1 MSIKKRIQRNPKSN
15 TNILKELNTIRD
27 FIRLAVSRF
36 GQAQIY
42 FGHGSDNAWDE
53 AVYLV
58 LHTLHLPQN
67 IDQAMLDAKLTIG
80 EKQTVLKVISRR
92 IKERVP
98 AAYLTQEAWFA
109 GLSFYVDERV
119 LIPRSPMAELIQ
131 KQFTP
136 WIDPKKV
143 KRILDIGTGSGCI
156 AIGCAYAFPNAT
168 IDAVDIS
175 KAALKVAAIN
185 CAKHNRTKQV
195 RLLQSDLF
203 GALENTT
210 YDIIISNPPY
220 VSRAEMQLLPQEY
233 RHEPSG
239 ALLAGKNGD
248 EIVEVILK
256 EAPKHLSPNGILV
269 VEVGNSEPV
278 VLQKYPHLPFT
289 WLEFEKGEAE
299 VFLLTAS
306 QLKNC

>member
-1 MSIKKRIQRNPKSN
+1 MSIKKHTQRKPNGS
-15 TNILKELNTIRD
+15 TGILRELSTIRD
-27 FIRLAVSRF
+27 FIRLAVSQF
-36 GQAQIY
+36 VQAQIY
-42 FGHGSDNAWDE
+42 FGHGTDNAWDE
-53 AVYLV
+53 AVYLI

-67 IDQAMLDAKLTIG
+67 IDQTMLDAKLITS
-80 EKQTVLKVISRR
+80 EKQAVLKIINRR
-92 IKERVP
+92 IKERIPV
-98 AAYLTQEAWFA
+98 AYLTREAWFA

-131 KQFTP
+131 KQFAP
-136 WIDPKKV
+136 WVNVEKV

-156 AIGCAYAFPNAT
+156 AIACACAFPNAT
-168 IDAVDIS
+168 IDAIDIS

-185 CAKHNRTKQV
+185 CAKHGCTKQV

-203 GALENTT
+203 STLKNTT

-220 VSRAEMQLLPQEY
+220 VSRAEMRVLPKEY
-233 RHEPSG
+233 LYEPGS

-248 EIVEVILK
+248 EVVEKILK
-256 EAPKHLSPNGILV
+256 EAPKHLSPDGVLV

-299 VFLLTAS
+299 VFLLTAD
-306 QLKNC
+306 QLKNG

>member
-1 MSIKKRIQRNPKSN
+1 MLIKKHIQRKSKSS
-15 TNILKELNTIRD
+15 TNILNELDTICD
-27 FIRLAVSRF
+27 FIRLAVSQF

-67 IDQAMLDAKLTIG
+67 IDQAMLDAKLTTS
-80 EKQTVLKVISRR
+80 EKQAVLKIIARR
-92 IKERVP
+92 IKERIP
-98 AAYLTQEAWFA
+98 AAYLTKEAWFA
-109 GLSFYVDERV
+109 GLSFYVDERT

-131 KQFTP
+131 KQFIP
-136 WIDPKKV
+136 WLDPEKV

-156 AIGCAYAFPNAT
+156 AISCAYAFPNAV

-185 CAKHNRTKQV
+185 CVKHNCAKQV
-195 RLLQSDLF
+195 RLLQSNLF

-210 YDIIISNPPY
+210 YDIVISNPPY
-220 VSRAEMQLLPQEY
+220 VSKAEMQLLPQEY
-233 RHEPSG
+233 RHEPSV
-239 ALLAGKNGD
+239 ALLAGKKGD
-248 EIVEVILK
+248 EIVEAILK
-256 EAPKHLSPNGILV
+256 EAPKHLSPDGILV

-299 VFLLTAS
+299 VFLLTAD
-306 QLKNC
+306 QLRSG